1 MTPDTAA
8 AGNLARVLKRHFGYD
23 AFRPG
28 QEPVIANALAGRHS
42 LVVMPTGGGKSL
54 CYQLP
59 ALVTGG
65 LTLVVSPLIA
75 LMQDQVAALRANG
88 IPAAFLNSSQDYAEA
103 AEAERMARAGAIRL
117 LYVAPERAAMAGFR
131 RFLETL
137 DLRLIAIDEAHCI
150 SEWGHDFRPD
160 YRTLAELRA
169 RFPETPVMAL
179 TATATERVRQD
190 ILAQLRLEEARQ
202 FVSGFDR
209 PNLTYLVRR
218 QAGSPEAL
226 RGLLDERRGQAAIV
240 YCFARK
246 DTEEVAALLTAG
258 GHPALAYHAG
268 LDADTRRR
276 TQERFIDGDVPVVA
290 ATIAFGMGID
300 KPDIRLVVHYTL
312 PRSVEGYY
320 QETGRAGRDGQPSDC
335 VLFFTES
342 DRHKQDFFIRRM
354 GEETARAAAQGQLQ
368 QMLDYGRLTTCR
380 RKYLLAYFGDT
391 MAGDDCGNCDVCLS
405 ERQSV
410 DVTVVAQ
417 KILSAAIRTGER
429 FGIAHIN
436 QVLLGSKSERI
447 RKLEHNQLSVYG
459 IVSDYDRNRLR
470 DIANGLVGKGLLAR
484 AAGEYPTISV
494 TPAGREWLRSRQAL
508 TLELR
513 VAEAASSSG
522 RQRAGRGGGDGIG
535 GDGNVPSDAGR
546 SGDVDDGLFE
556 QLRAVRRRLA
566 DEQGA
571 PAFVVFSDATL
582 RNLAAA
588 RPTDRRGMLAVSG
601 VGPAKLERYGDDFL
615 AAIRQHSATAP
626 MPSPRLIQGDE
637 LTKGDDRSDFRET
650 NRLEEIRRE
659 HRRAYEPWS
668 NDDEQELERLY
679 HAGLPIEAIATQLG
693 RQPSAIR
700 SRLNQI
706 GQGDAASRRLPLSDT
721 HRLTQDL
728 LRQGKSIAEAAVER
742 GMTRSTIMQ
751 HIERLAGAGEKVEL
765 QHLLPAP
772 ERVETIAAAI
782 KTAGGDRLAP
792 VRELLGDDY
801 SYDEIRLVRCALR
814 LAPPLR

>member
-1 MTPDTAA
+1 MAPAVAATA
-8 AGNLARVLKRHFGYD
+8 NLARVLKRHFGYD

-28 QEPVIANALAGRHS
+28 QESVIANALAGRHS

-88 IPAAFLNSSQDYAEA
+88 IPAAFLNSSQDSAAAAA
-103 AEAERMARAGAIRL
+103 AEGQARAGAIRL
-117 LYVAPERAAMAGFR
+117 LYVAPERAALPGFR

-169 RFPETPVMAL
+169 GFPDTPVMAL
-179 TATATERVRQD
+179 TATATERVRRD
-190 ILAQLRLEEARQ
+190 IIAQLRLGDAPQ

-218 QAGSPEAL
+218 QAGSPDAL
-226 RGLLDERRGQAAIV
+226 RGLMDERRGQAAIV
-240 YCFARK
+240 YCFSRK

-276 TQERFIDGDVPVVA
+276 TQERFIDGAVPVVA

-335 VLFFTES
+335 VLFFNEV
-342 DRHKQDFFIRRM
+342 DRRKQDYFIRRM
-354 GEETARAAAQGQLQ
+354 TEESARAAAQSQLQ

-380 RKYLLAYFGDT
+380 RQYLLAYFGDT
-391 MAGDDCGNCDVCLS
+391 MAGDSCGNCDVCLS

-410 DVTVVAQ
+410 DVTIAAQ
-417 KILSAAIRTGER
+417 KILSAVIRTGER

-436 QVLLGSKSERI
+436 QVLLGSNTERI
-447 RKLEHNQLSVYG
+447 RDLGHNRLSVYG
-459 IVSDYDRNRLR
+459 IVSDYDRNGLR
-470 DIANGLVGKGLLAR
+470 DIANGLVSRGLLAR

-494 TPAGREWLRSRQAL
+494 TPAGREWLRSRQSL

-513 VAEAASSSG
+513 VNEAASESSSSG
-522 RQRAGRGGGDGIG
+522 RPRAGRGGSDSAG
-535 GDGNVPSDAGR
+535 GVNVPPDAGR
-546 SGDVDDGLFE
+546 SGYGDDGLFE

-588 RPTDRRGMLAVSG
+588 RPTDRQAMLAVSG

-615 AAIRQHSATAP
+615 AVIRQHSGTAP
-626 MPSPRLIQGDE
+626 MPIPMPAPPQPDTARPRPNHA
-637 LTKGDDRSDFRET
+637 GDDDTAQYPLLSAAHQT
-650 NRLEEIRRE
+650 V
-659 HRRAYEPWS
+659 
-668 NDDEQELERLY
+668 QELLQRGKTITE
-679 HAGLPIEAIATQLG
+679 IA
-693 RQPSAIR
+693 
-700 SRLNQI
+700 
-706 GQGDAASRRLPLSDT
+706 AA
-721 HRLTQDL
+721 
-728 LRQGKSIAEAAVER
+728 R
-742 GMTRSTIMQ
+742 GMTPGTIMQ
-751 HIERLAGAGEKVEL
+751 HIERLAGAGEALEL
-765 QHLLPAP
+765 RHLLPAP
-772 ERVETIAAAI
+772 ERVEMIAAAI
-782 KTAGGDRLAP
+782 KIAESDRLAP
-792 VRELLGDDY
+792 VKELLGDDY
-801 SYDEIRLVRCALR
+801 TYDEIRLVRCALR
-814 LAPPLR
+814 LPVSSGQ

>member
-1 MTPDTAA
+1 M
-8 AGNLARVLKRHFGYD
+8 
-23 AFRPG
+23 
-28 QEPVIANALAGRHS
+28 
-42 LVVMPTGGGKSL
+42 
-54 CYQLP
+54 
-59 ALVTGG
+59 
-65 LTLVVSPLIA
+65 
-75 LMQDQVAALRANG
+75 
-88 IPAAFLNSSQDYAEA
+88 
-103 AEAERMARAGAIRL
+103 
-117 LYVAPERAAMAGFR
+117 
-131 RFLETL
+131 
-137 DLRLIAIDEAHCI
+137 
-150 SEWGHDFRPD
+150 
-160 YRTLAELRA
+160 
-169 RFPETPVMAL
+169 
-179 TATATERVRQD
+179 
-190 ILAQLRLEEARQ
+190 
-202 FVSGFDR
+202 
-209 PNLTYLVRR
+209 
-218 QAGSPEAL
+218 
-226 RGLLDERRGQAAIV
+226 
-240 YCFARK
+240 
-246 DTEEVAALLTAG
+246 
-258 GHPALAYHAG
+258 
-268 LDADTRRR
+268 
-276 TQERFIDGDVPVVA
+276 
-290 ATIAFGMGID
+290 
-300 KPDIRLVVHYTL
+300 
-312 PRSVEGYY
+312 
-320 QETGRAGRDGQPSDC
+320 
-335 VLFFTES
+335 
-342 DRHKQDFFIRRM
+342 
-354 GEETARAAAQGQLQ
+354 
-368 QMLDYGRLTTCR
+368 
-380 RKYLLAYFGDT
+380 
-391 MAGDDCGNCDVCLS
+391 
-405 ERQSV
+405 
-410 DVTVVAQ
+410 VAQ

-459 IVSDYDRNRLR
+459 IVSDYDRNGLR
-470 DIANGLVGKGLLAR
+470 DIANGLVGRGLLAR

-494 TPAGREWLRSRQAL
+494 TPAGREWLRSQQPL
-508 TLELR
+508 TLELPA
-513 VAEAASSSG
+513 AEAASSSG

-535 GDGNVPSDAGR
+535 GGNVPADAGR

-588 RPTDRRGMLAVSG
+588 RPTDRRGVLAVSG

-637 LTKGDDRSDFRET
+637 LTKGDARSDFLES

-679 HAGLPIEAIATQLG
+679 RAGLPIEAIATQLG
-693 RQPSAIR
+693 RQPGAIR

-728 LRQGKSIAEAAVER
+728 LRQVKSIAEAAAER

-751 HIERLAGAGEKVEL
+751 HIERLSGAGEKVEL

-792 VRELLGDDY
+792 VKELLGDDY
-801 SYDEIRLVRCALR
+801 SYDEIRLVRCALQ
-814 LAPPLR
+814 LTPPLT